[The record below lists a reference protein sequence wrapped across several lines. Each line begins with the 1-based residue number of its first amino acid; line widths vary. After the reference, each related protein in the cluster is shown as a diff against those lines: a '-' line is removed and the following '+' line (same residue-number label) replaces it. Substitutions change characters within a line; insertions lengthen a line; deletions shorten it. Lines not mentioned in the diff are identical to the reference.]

1 MAGRRA
7 EIRHGGQRSGRADA
21 GGARGSCSRHRL
33 FHRRQGRAWRQDRRH
48 VPGRFPSGDRL
59 SRCGD
64 HHRKTGGLG
73 LSRLPAF
80 DRGEDHP
87 RKIRLQVSRQPLDLM
102 FDISPAEWTA
112 ILLSLRVA
120 VAATL
125 VATPFGIALAWLLAR
140 RSFWGKSILDAVV
153 HLPLVLPPVV
163 TGYLLLLTFGRRG
176 LVGAWL
182 ADHLGI
188 VFAFR
193 WTGAALACGI
203 MSFPLL
209 VRPIR
214 LSIEAIDRRLEQASS
229 TLGAAPWQVFATV
242 TLPLA
247 LPGVLAGMVLG
258 FAKAIGEFGA
268 TITFVSNIPGETQTI
283 SSAIY
288 SLIQTP
294 DGDAAAGRLV
304 LISIV
309 IAMSALIAS
318 EWFARRA
325 TRRLH
330 GN

>member
-1 MAGRRA
+1 
-7 EIRHGGQRSGRADA
+7 
-21 GGARGSCSRHRL
+21 
-33 FHRRQGRAWRQDRRH
+33 
-48 VPGRFPSGDRL
+48 V
-59 SRCGD
+59 
-64 HHRKTGGLG
+64 
-73 LSRLPAF
+73 
-80 DRGEDHP
+80 
-87 RKIRLQVSRQPLDLM
+87 
-102 FDISPAEWTA
+102 FDISPTEWTA

-120 VAATL
+120 TVATL
-125 VATPFGIALAWLLAR
+125 VATPIAVAIAWLLAR
-140 RSFWGKSILDAVV
+140 REFWGKALLDAAI

-176 LVGAWL
+176 AVGAWL
-182 ADHLGI
+182 AEHLGI

-214 LSIEAIDRRLEQASS
+214 LSIEAVDRRLEQAAA
-229 TLGAAPWQVFATV
+229 TLGAAPWQVFLTV

-247 LPGVLAGMVLG
+247 LSGVLAGMVLG
-258 FAKAIGEFGA
+258 FAKALGEFGA

-288 SLIQTP
+288 ALIQTP
-294 DGDAAAGRLV
+294 DGDAAAMRLV
-304 LISIV
+304 VISV
-309 IAMSALIAS
+309 LLAMAALIAS

-325 TRRLH
+325 TLRLH

>member
-1 MAGRRA
+1 MRPQSGLHPSRRLL
-7 EIRHGGQRSGRADA
+7 RKLLRMRN
-21 GGARGSCSRHRL
+21 SR
-33 FHRRQGRAWRQDRRH
+33 
-48 VPGRFPSGDRL
+48 V
-59 SRCGD
+59 
-64 HHRKTGGLG
+64 
-73 LSRLPAF
+73 
-80 DRGEDHP
+80 
-87 RKIRLQVSRQPLDLM
+87 LDLT
-102 FDISPAEWTA
+102 PAEWTA

-120 VAATL
+120 VIATL

-140 RSFWGKSILDAVV
+140 RDFWGKSALDALV

-188 VFAFR
+188 VVAFR
-193 WTGAALACGI
+193 WARAALGRGVMAV
-203 MSFPLL
+203 PLL

-214 LSIEAIDRRLEQASS
+214 LSIEAIDRRLEQAAG
-229 TLGAAPWQVFATV
+229 TLGAAPWRVFTSV

-294 DGDAAAGRLV
+294 DGDVAAFRLV
-304 LISIV
+304 LVSV
-309 IAMSALIAS
+309 FIATAALVAS
-318 EWFARRA
+318 EILARRA
-325 TRRLH
+325 PRRLH

>member
-1 MAGRRA
+1 MLELTPENWVA
-7 EIRHGGQRSGRADA
+7 I
-21 GGARGSCSRHRL
+21 
-33 FHRRQGRAWRQDRRH
+33 
-48 VPGRFPSGDRL
+48 RL
-59 SRCGD
+59 S
-64 HHRKTGGLG
+64 
-73 LSRLPAF
+73 
-80 DRGEDHP
+80 
-87 RKIRLQVSRQPLDLM
+87 
-102 FDISPAEWTA
+102 
-112 ILLSLRVA
+112 LLVA
-120 VAATL
+120 LTATL
-125 VATPFGIALAWLLAR
+125 VATPLGVAVAWLLAR
-140 RSFWGKSILDAVV
+140 KQFPGKALVEALV

-309 IAMSALIAS
+309 IAMGALIAS
-318 EWFARRA
+318 EWFTRRA
-325 TRRLH
+325 TKRLH

>member
-1 MAGRRA
+1 
-7 EIRHGGQRSGRADA
+7 
-21 GGARGSCSRHRL
+21 
-33 FHRRQGRAWRQDRRH
+33 
-48 VPGRFPSGDRL
+48 
-59 SRCGD
+59 
-64 HHRKTGGLG
+64 
-73 LSRLPAF
+73 
-80 DRGEDHP
+80 
-87 RKIRLQVSRQPLDLM
+87 M
-102 FDISPAEWTA
+102 FEISPAEWTA

-120 VAATL
+120 SVATL
-125 VATPFGIALAWLLAR
+125 VATPIGIGLAWLLAR
-140 RSFWGKSILDAVV
+140 RDFWGKSLLDALV

-163 TGYLLLLTFGRRG
+163 TGYLLLLALGRRG
-176 LVGAWL
+176 FLGQFL

-193 WTGAALACGI
+193 WTGAALACGV

-214 LSIEAIDRRLEQASS
+214 LSIEAVDQKLEQAAE
-229 TLGAAPWQVFATV
+229 TLGAMPWQVFFTV

-294 DGDAAAGRLV
+294 DGDAAALRLV
-304 LISIV
+304 VVSIV
-309 IAMSALIAS
+309 IAVAALIGA
-318 EWFARRA
+318 EWFSRRA
-325 TRRLH
+325 TQRLH